1 MKDPVILKS
10 SLFGGFKKAN
20 VLSYIDQLDRD
31 SQQLKAQLDEKIA
44 ELEAQVTSLEKQIPS
59 EEEKQAA
66 ALRLEESQQKNQVLF
81 TLTQKLEQEI
91 DRQNT
96 LLQQK
101 DEEIR
106 QATERIRKLQFTAD
120 SHALKAQKYDDIAM
134 KIGSLIIEAK
144 QQADAIVEKARAE
157 ADAITKE
164 KEEKLEKMNGE
175 FIQFKA
181 NVDDLRQQLQ
191 STMASLDGRLEDMGT
206 RSAAEAGIGKE
217 QPKEEKR
224 TFAPFHL
231 AQNFR

>member
-31 SQQLKAQLDEKIA
+31 SQLLKAQLDEKIA

-144 QQADAIVEKARAE
+144 QQADAIVEKAKAE

-164 KEEKLEKMNGE
+164 KEAKLEKMNGE
-175 FIQFKA
+175 FMQFKA
-181 NVDDLRQQLQ
+181 NVDDLRRQLQ
-191 STMASLDGRLEDMGT
+191 STMASLDGKLEDMGT
-206 RSAAEAGIGKE
+206 RSAAEAQNE
-217 QPKEEKR
+217 PKEEKR

>member
-31 SQQLKAQLDEKIA
+31 SQSLKAQLDEKIA

-144 QQADAIVEKARAE
+144 QQADAIVEKAKAE

-164 KEEKLEKMNGE
+164 KEAKLEKMNR
-175 FIQFKA
+175 KA
-181 NVDDLRQQLQ
+181 KKVAVRKHQKKKLVDELLGNQNVPHYGQR
-191 STMASLDGRLEDMGT
+191 
-206 RSAAEAGIGKE
+206 AAKSHKKKE
-217 QPKEEKR
+217 
-224 TFAPFHL
+224 L
-231 AQNFR
+231 I

>member
-31 SQQLKAQLDEKIA
+31 SQSLKAQLDEKIA

-91 DRQNT
+91 DRQNA

-144 QQADAIVEKARAE
+144 QQADAIVEKAKAE

-164 KEEKLEKMNGE
+164 KEAKLEKMNGE
-175 FIQFKA
+175 FMQFKA
-181 NVDDLRQQLQ
+181 NVDDLRRQLQ
-191 STMASLDGRLEDMGT
+191 STMASLDGKLEDMGT
-206 RSAAEAGIGKE
+206 RSAAEAQGE
-217 QPKEEKR
+217 PKEEKR

>member
-10 SLFGGFKKAN
+10 SLFGGFKKAG
-20 VLSYIDQLDRD
+20 VLSYIDQLDSE
-31 SQQLKAQLDEKIA
+31 SQKLKAELDEKIA
-44 ELEAQVTSLEKQIPS
+44 QLEQQVASLEKQIPT
-59 EEEKQAA
+59 EAEKQEQQQ
-66 ALRLEESQQKNQVLF
+66 RLEDSRQKNQVLLS
-81 TLTQKLEQEI
+81 LTQKLEEEI
-91 DRQNT
+91 GRQNT
-96 LLQQK
+96 LLEQK

-181 NVDDLRQQLQ
+181 NMDDIRQQLQ

>member
-59 EEEKQAA
+59 EEEKRAA

-91 DRQNT
+91 DRQNA

-106 QATERIRKLQFTAD
+106 QATERIRKLQVTAD

-144 QQADAIVEKARAE
+144 QQADAIVEKAKAE

-164 KEEKLEKMNGE
+164 KEAKLEKMNGE
-175 FIQFKA
+175 FMQFKA
-181 NVDDLRQQLQ
+181 NVDDLRRQLQ
-191 STMASLDGRLEDMGT
+191 STMASLDGKLEDMGT
-206 RSAAEAGIGKE
+206 RSAAEAQTE
-217 QPKEEKR
+217 PKEEKR

>member
-144 QQADAIVEKARAE
+144 QQADAIVEKAKAE

-164 KEEKLEKMNGE
+164 KEAKLEKMNGE
-175 FIQFKA
+175 FMQFKA
-181 NVDDLRQQLQ
+181 NVDDLRRQLQ
-191 STMASLDGRLEDMGT
+191 STMASLDGKLEDMGT
-206 RSAAEAGIGKE
+206 RSAAEAQNE
-217 QPKEEKR
+217 PKEEKR

>member
-91 DRQNT
+91 DRQNA

-144 QQADAIVEKARAE
+144 QQADAIVEKAKAE

-164 KEEKLEKMNGE
+164 KEAKLEKMNGE
-175 FIQFKA
+175 FMQFKA
-181 NVDDLRQQLQ
+181 NVDDLRRQLQ
-191 STMASLDGRLEDMGT
+191 STMASLDGKLEDMGT
-206 RSAAEAGIGKE
+206 RSAAEAQNE
-217 QPKEEKR
+217 PKEEKR

>member
-31 SQQLKAQLDEKIA
+31 SQSLKAQLDEKIA

-144 QQADAIVEKARAE
+144 QQADAIVEKAKAE

-164 KEEKLEKMNGE
+164 KEAKLEKMNGE
-175 FIQFKA
+175 FMQFKA
-181 NVDDLRQQLQ
+181 NVDDLRRQLQ
-191 STMASLDGRLEDMGT
+191 STMASLDGKLEDMGT
-206 RSAAEAGIGKE
+206 RSAAEAQNE
-217 QPKEEKR
+217 PKEEKR

>member
-66 ALRLEESQQKNQVLF
+66 ALRLEESQHKNQVLF

-91 DRQNT
+91 DRQNA

-144 QQADAIVEKARAE
+144 QQADAIVEKAKAE

-164 KEEKLEKMNGE
+164 KEAKLEKMNGE
-175 FIQFKA
+175 FMQFKA
-181 NVDDLRQQLQ
+181 NVDDLRRQLQ
-191 STMASLDGRLEDMGT
+191 STMASLDGKLEDMGT
-206 RSAAEAGIGKE
+206 RSAAEAQNE
-217 QPKEEKR
+217 PKEEKR